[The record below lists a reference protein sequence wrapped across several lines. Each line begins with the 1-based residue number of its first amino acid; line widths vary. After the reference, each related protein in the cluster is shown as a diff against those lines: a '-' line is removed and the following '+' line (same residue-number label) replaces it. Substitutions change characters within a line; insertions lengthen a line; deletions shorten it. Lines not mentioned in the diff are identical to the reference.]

1 MKELKYLLVIV
12 LIISLIASCVN
23 NKQTVDPVVT
33 STPSTGTA
41 GSGTTT
47 TPTITCN
54 PTVVTNTKDS
64 VCFNSQ
70 ILPFFTTNCASSGCH
85 DSKTR
90 AEGYDLSTYKSII
103 SKGIDLKTPRNSK
116 IYTQMLS
123 EMPPAPAPKLAK
135 SQTDL
140 VLKWITEGAK
150 NVTCGITVDTANVT
164 FSKTIKPLLE
174 TNCVGC
180 HKTGSVSGGVI
191 LDSYVNVKAYVDN
204 NKMWGAVNYLSSY
217 LAMPPSQKLTDCQ
230 LLVVKKWIDK
240 GAKND

>member
-1 MKELKYLLVIV
+1 MKELRNLLPIM
-12 LIISLIASCVN
+12 LILSLITSCLN
-23 NKQTVDPVVT
+23 NKQAVDPGLIQGNG
-33 STPSTGTA
+33 TPELGNP
-41 GSGTTT
+41 TT
-47 TPTITCN
+47 ISCN
-54 PTVVTNTKDS
+54 PPLASNTKDS

-103 SKGIDLKTPRNSK
+103 SRGLDLRTPKNSK
-116 IYTQMLS
+116 IYTEMLS
-123 EMPPAPAPKLAK
+123 EMPPFPAPKLAK

-150 NVTCGITVDTANVT
+150 NVICSIAVDTANVT

-180 HKTGSVSGGVI
+180 HKIGSVSGGVL
-191 LDSYVNVKAYVDN
+191 LDSYNHVKA
-204 NKMWGAVNYLSSY
+204 
-217 LAMPPSQKLTDCQ
+217 
-230 LLVVKKWIDK
+230 
-240 GAKND
+240 